1 MAKRDSTGINPR
13 ENKQGIDR
21 VTSNGY
27 GVKLNPLTAEQKK
40 GIAQLNRELSGKAPA
55 KKPAPKKK

>member
-21 VTSNGY
+21 FTSNGY
-27 GVKLNPLTAEQKK
+27 GLVSGPVSAERKK
-40 GIAQLNRELSGKAPA
+40 AVAQLQKELDAKAA

>member
-1 MAKRDSTGINPR
+1 MAKSSINPR

-21 VTSNGY
+21 FTSNGY
-27 GVKLNPLTAEQKK
+27 GIVGGPVSAERKKAVAQIQK
-40 GIAQLNRELSGKAPA
+40 ELDAKKQPA

>member
-21 VTSNGY
+21 FTSNGY
-27 GVKLNPLTAEQKK
+27 GVKLNICFLTQ
-40 GIAQLNRELSGKAPA
+40 
-55 KKPAPKKK
+55 